1 MKKYRKLCKK
11 SLALCVT
18 GGLFLSVGKAYADPQ
33 EEKSIDEYVLPTVTI
48 QSERTEE
55 VYAGGYVAREN
66 SLGAMGDTDFMDVPF
81 NTLTLT
87 QKSIAQSKQ
96 AGNTLV
102 QLATMDPTVTTA
114 GNRTYN
120 DVRIR
125 GFYISPHDYYLN
137 GVSGM
142 LSQSSI
148 PMNFVERVEIV
159 SGPDTL
165 LHGASMNGS
174 VGGSINLVPK
184 VAEDQQRITFTETF
198 SGKSHYEHA
207 LDLGARFGRDKQWGV
222 RINVDAADGNTEF
235 HHEKMAYHNFH
246 EPRLSW
252 K

>member
-11 SLALCVT
+11 SLVLCVT

-33 EEKSIDEYVLPTVTI
+33 EEKSMDEYVLPAVTI

-55 VYAGGYVAREN
+55 VYAGG
-66 SLGAMGDTDFMDVPF
+66 
-81 NTLTLT
+81 

-207 LDLGARFGRDKQWGV
+207 LDLGARFGCGGWQYGV
-222 RINVDAADGNTEF
+222 
-235 HHEKMAYHNFH
+235 
-246 EPRLSW
+246 PS
-252 K
+252 